1 MVQDNS
7 NRANNKSTNAPTHR
21 KTRKKPKKITESY
34 LHNSGLYYLERYS
47 SSVENFRSVMMRK
60 IQRSCREHTD
70 QKIGECQNQLNDLI
84 EKFIRVGLL
93 DDGTYTRSI
102 INAKRRQG
110 KSVRAIQTYLRSKGV
125 SSDIIEQMLADYS
138 DDHNKTAAEIEFE
151 SALIFARKKRL
162 GPYRTSE
169 DFDSQKEL
177 ARLARAG
184 YSYDTARRVL
194 ENDLSE
200 DDLLSIG
207 RL

>member
-70 QKIGECQNQLNDLI
+70 QKIGECKNQLNDLI